1 MQCILIGVSPP
12 CPEAWKIVNEH
23 LVEYDDYVINWI
35 SNSKATYEGQS
46 VDLLC
51 AVTEAPLVDDIV
63 SATAHVISDNTSTC
77 HICELW
83 ASSPAILTLR
93 PIEGYDKY
101 ITVAEK
107 QSNENVERTVMMTMK
122 EWGIYHQT
130 ALLDTREVNEL
141 KHYINDEIS
150 CIEELIS
157 LHRPDITI
165 GKDILAFQE
174 ISSRGNER
182 FDLLLSSP
190 ICKVRDFVN
199 CTLLKRISPLIE
211 RILNGQL
218 GHNIDFDISV
228 VFSKPGAPNQGW
240 HADGEHQSGATDAG
254 WDAKGWLTQLAEP
267 YAICFF
273 IPLIDL
279 DDKTGYT
286 QFWPASHRNRGLP
299 GFGPVAKIT
308 QSTWD
313 GKCRAG
319 DMVVYDYRLMHR
331 GMANTSNV
339 VRPILQILFKKTW
352 YKERRN
358 YGIESLC
365 GK

>member
-1 MQCILIGVSPP
+1 MQCLLIGVSPP
-12 CPEAWKIVNEH
+12 CQEAWQIVNEH
-23 LVEYDDYVINWI
+23 LVEHDDYVINWI
-35 SNSKATYEGQS
+35 SNSKATYDGQP

-51 AVTEAPLVDDIV
+51 AVTEAPIVDDIV
-63 SATAHVISDNTSTC
+63 TATAHVISDNTSTC

-83 ASSPAILTLR
+83 ASSPAVLPLR
-93 PIEGYDKY
+93 PMEGYDKY
-101 ITVAEK
+101 ITVKK
-107 QSNENVERTVMMTMK
+107 QSNEDNIESDVRTMK

-130 ALLDTREVNEL
+130 ALLDTREVEEL
-141 KHYINDEIS
+141 KHDINNEITL
-150 CIEELIS
+150 IEKLIS

-165 GKDILAFQE
+165 GKDILTFQE
-174 ISSRGNER
+174 ISSRGNNR

-190 ICKVRDFVN
+190 ICKVRDFLN
-199 CTLLKRISPLIE
+199 CTLLQRISPTIE

-218 GHNIDFDISV
+218 GHTIDFDISV
-228 VFSKPGAPNQGW
+228 VYSKPGAPNQGW

-254 WDAKGWLTQLAEP
+254 WDTTGWHTQLAEP
-267 YAICFF
+267 YAICLF

-279 DDKTGYT
+279 NDKTGYT

-299 GFGPVAKIT
+299 GFGSVAEIT

-319 DMVVYDYRLMHR
+319 DMVAYDYRLMHR

-339 VRPILQILFKKTW
+339 VRPILQILLKKSW
-352 YKERRN
+352 YKEKRN
-358 YGIESLC
+358 YGIESLR